1 MTGCVMIYGV
11 TGFSGA
17 AIARRL
23 REAGVD
29 IILAARNEPRLRALA
44 STLESPF
51 RAFDLRDPAT
61 IAGALADIRVVVHAA
76 GPFVQTAAP
85 MIEACLRSGTHYL
98 DLAGEWPVFALAQR
112 RGAEA
117 AATGVMLL
125 PGAGFSI
132 AVTDCLLAHAA
143 RRCPDTVGL
152 RLAVAQPMV
161 VSRGTFRT
169 SLELTS
175 GSVLVRRDGAVS
187 ETRVGELRR
196 TFNFGSGDRE
206 CIAVSWPDVI
216 TGQQTTGIAN
226 IETYLEAPPP
236 FELLYRSGAL
246 AAEIVGERKVRMAL
260 SPLGELWPERPSPA
274 AQRRAVN
281 AVVVEAVDPWRRVTR
296 FGLHTTD
303 GYGITTAIVQ
313 AMIERVLSGDWR
325 PGFQTPANMYGP
337 DFVVDLGCAWPYDA
351 TVGAITPRLSAQP

>member
-1 MTGCVMIYGV
+1 MIYGA

-23 REAGVD
+23 RETGVD
-29 IILAARNEPRLRALA
+29 VILAARNEPRLRALA
-44 STLESPF
+44 SALDSPF
-51 RAFDLRDPAT
+51 RTFDLRDPARIT
-61 IAGALADIRVVVHAA
+61 GALADVEVVVHAA
-76 GPFVQTAAP
+76 GPFVRTAAP

-117 AATGVMLL
+117 AAAGVMLL

-143 RRCPDTVGL
+143 RRCPDMVRL
-152 RLAVAQPMV
+152 RLAVAQPTV

-175 GSVLVRRDGAVS
+175 GRVLVRREGAVGDA
-187 ETRVGELRR
+187 RVGSLRR

-226 IETYLEAPPP
+226 IETYLEAPPS

-246 AAEIVGERKVRMAL
+246 AAEALGEQQARTAL
-260 SPLGELWPERPSPA
+260 SLLGNLWPERPSPT
-274 AQRRAVN
+274 AQHRAVN

-303 GYGITTAIVQ
+303 GYGITTTIAQ
-313 AMIERVLSGDWR
+313 AMVDRVLAGERR
-325 PGFQTPANMYGP
+325 PGFQTPAGMYGP
-337 DFVVDLGCAWPYDA
+337 DLVVNLGCAWPYDA
-351 TVGAITPRLSAQP
+351 GVGAITPRSSAPL

>member
-1 MTGCVMIYGV
+1 MIYGA

-29 IILAARNEPRLRALA
+29 IILAARNEPRLRELA
-44 STLESPF
+44 SALESPF
-51 RAFDLRDPAT
+51 RAFDLRDPAA
-61 IAGALADIRVVVHAA
+61 IAGVLADVQVVVHAA
-76 GPFVQTAAP
+76 GPFVRTAAP

-117 AATGVMLL
+117 AAAGVMLL

-143 RRCPDTVGL
+143 MRCPDAIGL
-152 RLAVAQPMV
+152 RMAVALPMV

-169 SLELTS
+169 TLELTA
-175 GSVLVRRDGAVS
+175 GRVLVREAGALIAG
-187 ETRVGELRR
+187 RVGGLRR
-196 TFNFGSGDRE
+196 TFNFGSGERE
-206 CIAVSWPDVI
+206 SIAVSWPDVI
-216 TGQQTTGIAN
+216 TAHQTTGIAN
-226 IETYLEAPPP
+226 IETYLEASPP

-246 AAEIVGERKVRMAL
+246 AAEMLGEPTVRRAL
-260 SPLGELWPERPSPA
+260 SPLGKLWPERPSVA
-274 AQRRAVN
+274 AQQRAVN
-281 AVVVEAVDPWRRVTR
+281 AVVVEAIDPWRRVTR

-303 GYGITTAIVQ
+303 GYGITTTIVQ
-313 AMIERVLSGDWR
+313 AMVDRVLAGVHR
-325 PGFQTPANMYGP
+325 PGFQTPAGMYGP

-351 TVGAITPRLSAQP
+351 TVGAITPRTSAMR

>member
-1 MTGCVMIYGV
+1 MIYGA

-29 IILAARNEPRLRALA
+29 VILAARNEPRLRALA
-44 STLESPF
+44 SALDSPF
-51 RAFDLRDPAT
+51 RAFDLRDPAI
-61 IAGALADIRVVVHAA
+61 IAGALADVEVVVHAA

-85 MIEACLRSGTHYL
+85 MMEACLRSGTHYL
-98 DLAGEWPVFALAQR
+98 DLAGEWPVFALAQG

-117 AATGVMLL
+117 AAVGVMLL

-143 RRCPDTVGL
+143 RRCPDTVRL
-152 RLAVAQPMV
+152 RLAVAQPTV

-175 GSVLVRRDGAVS
+175 GKVLVRQQGVVS
-187 ETRVGELRR
+187 ETRVGSLRH

-216 TGQQTTGIAN
+216 TGQQTTGISN

-236 FELLYRSGAL
+236 FELVYRSGAM
-246 AAEIVGERKVRMAL
+246 AAEVLGERSVRTAL
-260 SPLGELWPERPSPA
+260 SPLGNLWPERPSPI
-274 AQRRAVN
+274 AQLQAVN

-303 GYGITTAIVQ
+303 GYGITTTIVQ
-313 AMIERVLSGDWR
+313 AMVDRVLTGEHR
-325 PGFQTPANMYGP
+325 PGFQTPAGMYGP
-337 DFVVDLGCAWPYDA
+337 DFVVELGCAWAYDA
-351 TVGAITPRLSAQP
+351 TVGAITPRSSTPP